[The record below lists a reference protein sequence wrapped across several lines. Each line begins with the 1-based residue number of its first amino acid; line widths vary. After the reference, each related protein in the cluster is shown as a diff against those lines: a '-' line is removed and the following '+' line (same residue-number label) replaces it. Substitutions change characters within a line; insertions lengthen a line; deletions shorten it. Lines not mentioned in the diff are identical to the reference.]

1 MCGIVGY
8 IGRQDAAPVVL
19 EGLTRLEHRGYD
31 SAGVAVLGARG
42 IKVAKQSGRVRDLT
56 TALPKR
62 FAGTTGIGH
71 TRWATHGPATDV
83 NAHPHQDE
91 SGRVAVVHNG
101 IIDNSAALRAAL
113 TDDGVTLASDTD
125 TEVIAHLVA
134 RSDADTLEGKV
145 RDALGSV
152 VGTYGLAVLHADFP
166 DRIVVARN
174 GSPLVVG
181 VGDKEMYV
189 ASDLAAIVRHTT
201 TVAMLDDGEM
211 ATVTAAG
218 FTTMRHS
225 DLSSTGK
232 TATEVDIDASAYDA
246 GDHESFM
253 RKEILE
259 QPTTAQAVLR
269 GRLDDRFGTA
279 HLGGLDMDAR
289 DLRAVRRVKILGCG
303 SAYYVGQMG
312 AALIEELARIPADA
326 EAASEFRYRDPVIEP
341 DTLYVAVSQSGETI
355 DTLLAVQE
363 VRRKG
368 GRCVGLV
375 NVVGSAIARECDG
388 GIYLHAGPEVA
399 VASTKALTNMF
410 LGFALLALQ
419 LGRVRDLSIAD
430 GKRLVAGL
438 ERLPGQIE
446 EVLAGEAD
454 LIEVA
459 QVAGR
464 GPQPLLHRPRARLP
478 GGARGRAEVQGDQLP
493 ARRGLPDLRAQ
504 ARPAGAH
511 RPRGADRRA
520 GAARRADRAQHRG
533 AARDRRP
540 PGPARRD
547 HPRRGRPRGGP
558 RPPDRRTPQR
568 AGARPDPADHPA
580 AAAGLPRGAAPG
592 SRHRQAPQPGEER
605 HRRVIDRPDPV
616 RKWTGRPLPHGVG
629 KGRAVENDP
638 TSPAPCPWFG

>member
-8 IGRQDAAPVVL
+8 LGRQDAAPVVL

-31 SAGVAVLGARG
+31 SAGVAVLGRSG
-42 IKVAKQSGRVRDLT
+42 LRVAKQAGRVRDLT
-56 TALPKR
+56 EALPKR
-62 FAGTTGIGH
+62 FAGTVGIGH
-71 TRWATHGPATDV
+71 TRWATHGPATDA
-83 NAHPHQDE
+83 NAHPHADE
-91 SGRVAVVHNG
+91 AGRVAVVHNG
-101 IIDNSAALRAAL
+101 ILDNSAALRAQL
-113 TDDGVTLASDTD
+113 TDAGVTLASDTD
-125 TEVIAHLVA
+125 TEVLAHLVA
-134 RSDADTLEGKV
+134 RSTSDTLEGKV
-145 RDALGSV
+145 RDALAAV
-152 VGTYGLAVLHADFP
+152 VGTYGLAVVHADFP

-174 GSPLVVG
+174 GSPLIIG
-181 VGDKEMYV
+181 VGDKEMFV

-201 TVAMLDDGEM
+201 TVAMLDDGEL
-211 ATVTAAG
+211 ATVTAGG

-225 DLSSTGK
+225 DLSATGK
-232 TATEVDIDASAYDA
+232 SATEVDVDASAYDA

-253 RKEILE
+253 HKEMLE
-259 QPTTAQAVLR
+259 QPVTARAALR

-410 LGFALLALQ
+410 LGFALVALQ

-430 GKRLVAGL
+430 GRRLIAGL
-438 ERLPGQIE
+438 ERLPEQIGE
-446 EVLAGEAD
+446 ILAGEAD
-454 LIEVA
+454 LVEIAQSLAEAESLFFIGRVRGYPVA
-459 QVAGR
+459 REGAQKFKEISYRHAEAYQTSELKHGPLALISPDVPTVALVPADELTER
-464 GPQPLLHRPRARLP
+464 NVAALH
-478 GGARGRAEVQGDQLP
+478 EI
-493 ARRGLPDLRAQ
+493 
-504 ARPAGAH
+504 
-511 RPRGADRRA
+511 
-520 GAARRADRAQHRG
+520 AARSGPLVVVTHEGVDLGEVDVRRIVVPRNEPELDPILLTIPLQLLAYHAAQHLG
-533 AARDRRP
+533 HDI
-540 PGPARRD
+540 D
-547 HPRRGRPRGGP
+547 KPRNLAKSV
-558 RPPDRRTPQR
+558 T
-568 AGARPDPADHPA
+568 
-580 AAAGLPRGAAPG
+580 
-592 SRHRQAPQPGEER
+592 
-605 HRRVIDRPDPV
+605 
-616 RKWTGRPLPHGVG
+616 
-629 KGRAVENDP
+629 VE
-638 TSPAPCPWFG
+638 